1 MKPFYDIL
9 QRVQQEAPL
18 VHCITNT
25 VTINDCAN
33 AALACG
39 GRPIMADDPSETAE
53 VTALAKALVLNT
65 GTLHQQTIPAMFASG
80 QAANERGI
88 PVILDPVGAGVSR
101 FRTEH
106 ILRLLEQIQFSVIRG
121 NRSEL
126 NAIAHGCANRN
137 GVDADSQ
144 PMNGEQLDETLAFA
158 GRLSRSTGAVITVTG
173 AADIVTDGQT
183 AYLIRNGHPQMAR
196 ITGTGCMLS
205 TVTGVYCAA
214 NPDCLLEAAAAA
226 VSVFGLCGERG
237 AKLAAQSGNGIGTGS
252 LKRYLFDCLSTGTPE
267 TLLGGM
273 QIEIRSKLSAAVC
286 SD

>member
-39 GRPIMADDPSETAE
+39 GRPIMADDPREAAE

-65 GTLHQQTIPAMFASG
+65 GTLHQHTIPAMFASG

-137 GVDADSQ
+137 GVDAGVE
-144 PMNGEQLDETLAFA
+144 PMNGEQLEETLAFA
-158 GRLSRSTGAVITVTG
+158 GQLSRSTGAVIAVTG
-173 AADIVTDGQT
+173 AVDIVTDGQT
-183 AYLIRNGHPQMAR
+183 AYRIRNGHPQMAR

-214 NPDCLLEAAAAA
+214 NPDCLLEATTAA

-237 AKLAAQSGNGIGTGS
+237 AELAAQSGNGIGTGS

-273 QIEIRSKLSAAVC
+273 KIEI
-286 SD
+286 